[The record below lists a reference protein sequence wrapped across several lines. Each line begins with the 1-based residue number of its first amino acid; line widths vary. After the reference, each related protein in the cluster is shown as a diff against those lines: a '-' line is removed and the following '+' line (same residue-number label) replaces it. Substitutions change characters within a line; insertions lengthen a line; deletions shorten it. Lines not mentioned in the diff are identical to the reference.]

1 MTGLV
6 LAAGFGGFERCEIGV
21 RPLDLLP
28 EASLV
33 VDFDGDADFCEIQH
47 CTHHLHRIYIRF
59 NQLFN
64 NTKQLEGV

>member
-1 MTGLV
+1 MAGLV

-47 CTHHLHRIYIRF
+47 CTHHLHRI
-59 NQLFN
+59 
-64 NTKQLEGV
+64 